1 MTLMQPEGRHIGP
14 RVSPAVKK
22 RAIRLKWEN
31 SKWGATRIYRILASE
46 FPDVN
51 LPSDRQIYR
60 WIEDLP
66 AVTDQDR
73 PWTFS
78 QNEKA
83 DVPWEATPLL
93 LKLTKGHADQL
104 TNRVAKWCWRAHI
117 AAPNLSDGH
126 TFDLGKEYAD
136 REWLGGVLKVEP
148 NFDDL
153 DGSLIYQP
161 WKSQESYAEYV
172 QAVKTGVVA
181 GDLGVG
187 DFEDDGEED
196 AFRAAQERGELPGIP
211 AMWRFPRL

>member
-1 MTLMQPEGRHIGP
+1 MTLMSQEGRRIGL
-14 RVSPAVKK
+14 RLSPAVKK

-31 SKWGATRIYRILASE
+31 PKWGATRIARILHRE
-46 FPDVN
+46 FPDVK

-60 WIEDLP
+60 WIKDLP

-73 PWTFS
+73 PWSFS

-93 LKLTKGHADQL
+93 LKLTKVHGDQL
-104 TNRVAKWCWRAHI
+104 TNRVAKWCWRARI
-117 AAPNLSDGH
+117 AAPNLSDGD

-136 REWLGGVLKVEP
+136 REWLGGILKVEP

-153 DGSLIYQP
+153 DEILKYHP
-161 WKSQESYAEYV
+161 WKSQESYTEYV
-172 QAVKTGVVA
+172 QAVKKGVIV
-181 GDLGVG
+181 GDLAGG
-187 DFEDDGEED
+187 DFEDDEEEA